1 MGADGPLR
9 DRLARLLADPVAG
22 AGFELEEVAVLPA
35 GRRRRIRIVI
45 DSDDGVSLDDI
56 AAVSTK
62 VSGSLDERDVMGDTA
77 YVLEVTSPGVDRP
90 LTRPAHWRRA
100 AGRLVAFPGPGSG
113 GVPGSGETTGR
124 IVSADDHAVVV
135 DVDGENRSFDY
146 AAIGPGRIR
155 VEFSGRG
162 DDSREA

>member
-9 DRLARLLADPVAG
+9 DRLVELLAEPVAG
-22 AGFELEEVAVLPA
+22 AGFDLEEVAILPA
-35 GRRRRIRIVI
+35 GRRRRLRVVI
-45 DSDDGVSLDDI
+45 DQDGGVSLDDI

-62 VSGSLDERDVMGDTA
+62 VSAVLDEQDVLGNTA

-100 AGRLVAFPGPGSG
+100 AGRLVSFA
-113 GVPGSGETTGR
+113 VPGSGETTGR
-124 IVSADDHAVVV
+124 IVSADDGLVVV
-135 DVDGENRSFDY
+135 DVDGRHRSFDY
-146 AAIGPGRIR
+146 AAIGPGTIR
-155 VEFSGRG
+155 VEFTGRRGDDG